1 MEYALAGGST
11 DGGLI
16 DPLRFD
22 TPPAQNY
29 VIQRRQA
36 RWLPTGASS
45 GFSPTGVNQCRI
57 TFTGSGWL
65 DLSTLRI
72 QSTLNVNKT
81 SGSLTEL
88 DIYVSPA
95 LWVDRMRVLSQ
106 GTVLEDCHYFNRAST
121 MISRMCPFAF
131 QVDEISQGF
140 SKHFEEADIRTPDS
154 RFALLPTGGNGG
166 GKATGF
172 LTPRALGL
180 VRQGRWWPL
189 SYAPLTLEIW
199 IAPFKDWIK
208 QATFSGCNPTI
219 DNICAH
225 CDIVTLT
232 SELEESW
239 SRYLLSGKVLTFPTT
254 QIIGQYATLPASKD
268 CTISI
273 VRALTRLRCMWVIFN
288 RDSNAD
294 PQSFE
299 HPDYRYQELMR
310 EKKFVDTDF
319 SAQISV
325 GSRLFPDSPAESWT
339 HMYSLLK
346 QTVGQLDSTLKTM
359 LPMYSFMGA
368 PGCFHSFILGSP
380 FMRCE
385 GYSNGI
391 SLRAGDLMTLR
402 LRNIPQT
409 STLQSNLGGVTGS
422 GAATDSLN
430 TAWLFL
436 YADVIIQVGDGSVV
450 VLD

>member
-36 RWLPTGASS
+36 RWLPTGATS
-45 GFSPTGVNQCRI
+45 GFSPTGVNQCRL

-72 QSTLNVNKT
+72 QSTVNANKT
-81 SGSLTEL
+81 SGTLNELTL
-88 DIYVSPA
+88 YVSPA
-95 LWVDRMRVLSQ
+95 LWVDRVRVLSQ
-106 GTVLEDCHYFNRAST
+106 GTTLEDTHYFGKAET
-121 MISRMCPFAF
+121 LISRMCGPSFHEN
-131 QVDEISQGF
+131 DLSQGF
-140 SKHFEEADIRTPDS
+140 VKCFEMADVDDENCGHGS
-154 RFALLPTGGNGG
+154 LPLNGTG
-166 GKATGF
+166 GKATGMF
-172 LTPRALGL
+172 TPRALGI
-180 VRQGRWWPL
+180 VRQGRWWPM

-199 IAPFKDWIK
+199 IALYANWI
-208 QATFSGCNPTI
+208 QDTSWPGCNPTI

-225 CDIVTLT
+225 CDVCTLT
-232 SELEESW
+232 SKLEESW

-254 QIIGQYATLPASKD
+254 QIIGQYATIPASKD
-268 CTISI
+268 CTVSI
-273 VRALTRLRCMWVIFN
+273 VRALTRLRCMWIVFN
-288 RDSNAD
+288 RNSNAD
-294 PQSFE
+294 PQQFAV
-299 HPDYRYQELMR
+299 PDTRYNSLLAH
-310 EKKFVDTDF
+310 KNFCDASF
-319 SAQISV
+319 SAQISI
-325 GSRLFPDSPAESWT
+325 GSQLFPDSPMDNYT
-339 HMYSLLK
+339 MYSQLK

-359 LPMYSFMGA
+359 LPMYNYLGGPGGFTSFV
-368 PGCFHSFILGSP
+368 LGFP

-402 LRNIPQT
+402 LHNIPQA
-409 STLQSNLGGVTGS
+409 SDMQSQLGGVGNPS
-422 GAATDSLN
+422 NMPTDPINS
-430 TAWLFL
+430 AWLFL